1 MTTCTDCSS
10 TDETHTYACQMN
22 WSSVRDTQLDDLVAV
37 VADIIADYQAGR
49 IDDANL
55 SAQIDRAAHA
65 SQAYDIEFAE
75 VCDWLDA
82 DVAEIVERAISNR
95 ATV

>member
-1 MTTCTDCSS
+1 MTTCTDCAS
-10 TDETHTYACQMN
+10 TNETHTYACQMN

-37 VADIIADYQAGR
+37 VADIIAEYQAGR

-55 SAQIDRAAHA
+55 TAQIDRAAHA

-95 ATV
+95 VTV

>member
-55 SAQIDRAAHA
+55 TAQIDRAAQV
-65 SQAYDIEFAE
+65 STMYDIEFAE